1 MLTTGSLIFLMTG
14 LSFLHRTLSPLQLLR
29 SRLTALREGRESRIG
44 GKYPPEVEPLVD
56 DLNALLTHREETVR
70 RALAKA
76 GDLAHGLKTPLAV
89 LSQEAERAERA
100 GQPDLAAS
108 IGHQVDRMRRQGA
121 YHLAQARA
129 AASGAALGAR
139 CSVKESAD
147 GLARTLLRL
156 HADRGLTT
164 AVHGSPPHDARVQRE
179 DLDEM
184 LGNLLDNSCRFAR
197 SRVSLASVR
206 TD

>member
-1 MLTTGSLIFLMTG
+1 
-14 LSFLHRTLSPLQLLR
+14 
-29 SRLTALREGRESRIG
+29 SRIG
-44 GKYPPEVEPLVD
+44 GKYPTEVQPLVD

-108 IGHQVDRMRRQGA
+108 IGHQVDRMRRQVA

-129 AASGAALGAR
+129 AASGAALGGR
-139 CSVKESAD
+139 CSVQEAP
-147 GLARTLLRL
+147 GG
-156 HADRGLTT
+156 RG
-164 AVHGSPPHDARVQRE
+164 APPRWPRV
-179 DLDEM
+179 
-184 LGNLLDNSCRFAR
+184 AR
-197 SRVSLASVR
+197 SRNPRTAWRGRCCVCMRIAGSPSLS
-206 TD
+206 T